1 MNKWDGDQVKKCTD
15 SLRLSLQCVCGKEK
29 WQLRCT
35 LQCASNSGASWGRDD
50 RDFEGRKKGRYRYN
64 IDIIIISV
72 WIRYSS
78 NGILV
83 LGLRFAL
90 PCLPVF
96 CRLSFVFILGGLVN
110 SCSQQIFSRGKIS
123 EPSRCTP
130 TPSQKG
136 KKQKQTKTWQEQLC
150 ADGWVYARM
159 PAGPEA
165 PRLPT
170 IGDEGTVSS
179 RCDGLIFIIV

>member
-1 MNKWDGDQVKKCTD
+1 MGIKWRSALTLSVSPFNVYAARKNNNWDAHYNVQVIRERVGEGTTGILK
-15 SLRLSLQCVCGKEK
+15 
-29 WQLRCT
+29 
-35 LQCASNSGASWGRDD
+35 
-50 RDFEGRKKGRYRYN
+50 EGRKVGIDINRYN
-64 IDIIIISV
+64 IISV

-110 SCSQQIFSRGKIS
+110 SCSQQLFSRGKIS

-136 KKQKQTKTWQEQLC
+136 KKQKQTKTRQEQLC